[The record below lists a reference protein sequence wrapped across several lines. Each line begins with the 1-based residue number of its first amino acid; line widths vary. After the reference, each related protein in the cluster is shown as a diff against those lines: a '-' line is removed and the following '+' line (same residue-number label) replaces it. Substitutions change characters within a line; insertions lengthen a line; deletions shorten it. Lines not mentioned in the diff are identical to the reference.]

1 MIPKNLVP
9 VEGSSAKG
17 LLKMLDILEEHD
29 DVQNVFSN
37 ADIDEKEMEALA

>member
-1 MIPKNLVP
+1 V
-9 VEGSSAKG
+9 KG
-17 LLKMLDILEEHD
+17 LLKMLDILDEHD

>member
-1 MIPKNLVP
+1 MIPKNTIQ
-9 VEGSSAKG
+9 VEGAGVKT
-17 LLKMLDILEEHD
+17 LLKLLDVLEEHD